1 MQNRVTAL
9 MAALFALGLAMP
21 ADVRAHT
28 ADGPSAIFQ
37 QGPAGQ
43 EAVQLLGNNA
53 EAEKEYVAGR
63 AAMRQRNWPVAIQA
77 FKRTL
82 ELSPDYRDARK
93 RLAEARTILNNEEI
107 EAVAARYYD
116 EGVAAMNRNDY
127 DGALDAFEKVS
138 RINRRYRD
146 LEELYARLEG
156 RLPRVTASD
165 SATLRRPA
173 TSFKALR
180 PDTTQKVIA
189 MKADSTAAGADSLT
203 YSAITVAS
211 GANLDSLYQQALAAL
226 EREDWK
232 SAVITFE
239 RIKFVQPDYRN
250 LNDLAAV
257 ARTNLLR
264 QAKALPLP
272 AKTAGNKV
280 STAMIIGIVVAGI
293 GLALL
298 GSLFII
304 SRTGRALFYRWRG
317 DDISAALLY
326 ERIIAQ
332 KPDRIRAYPPLAE
345 IYLRLNRRDATAMR
359 IFQRVLTLNLPTRH
373 RAEIHAIVAEQDR
386 HENQEPPAPRKP
398 RRRKK
403 LAAILNHVNTAAEN
417 FIGKNGELTNGK
429 LANGGIKTGG

>member
-21 ADVRAHT
+21 AGVRAH
-28 ADGPSAIFQ
+28 AAGGPNAIFPQ
-37 QGPAGQ
+37 EPAGQ
-43 EAVQLLGNNA
+43 EAGLLAGNNA
-53 EAEKEYVAGR
+53 EAEKEYIAGR
-63 AAMRQRNWPVAIQA
+63 AAMRQRNWPAAIQA
-77 FKRTL
+77 FKRTM
-82 ELSPDYRDARK
+82 ELSPNYRDARK

-156 RLPRVTASD
+156 RLPRLTVSD
-165 SATLRRPA
+165 SAARRPVA
-173 TSFKALR
+173 SFNALR
-180 PDTTQKVIA
+180 PDTAQKFVA
-189 MKADSTAAGADSLT
+189 VKADSTVAGADSLA
-203 YSAITVAS
+203 YAASTVTG

-239 RIKFVQPDYRN
+239 RIKFVQPDYRH

-264 QAKALPLP
+264 QAKAVPLP

-373 RAEIHAIVAEQDR
+373 RAEIHTIVAEQDR

-417 FIGKNGELTNGK
+417 FIGKNGELTSGK
-429 LANGGIKTGG
+429 LANGSLKTGG